1 MRLALEPHPDAA
13 APSLRIEA
21 EASRPAPGFLE
32 LRFIVAGD
40 VGIVRLPPAATFR
53 RADGLWRHTCF
64 EAFVRAPGEAGY
76 LELNFAPSGSW
87 AAYRFSDYRAGMIA
101 AEEVGPPALAF
112 ASEDARFDLSASVH
126 LEPAL
131 GLLVDLPWQIGLA
144 AVIED
149 RDGRVSHWALRH
161 PPGAPDF
168 HHQHCFAAE
177 LPPPKPA

>member
-1 MRLALEPHPDAA
+1 MRIALEPHPDAA
-13 APSLRIEA
+13 APNLRIGA

-32 LRFIVAGD
+32 LRFTVAGD
-40 VGIVRLPPAATFR
+40 VGIVRLPAAAAFR
-53 RADGLWRHTCF
+53 RADELWRHTCF

-76 LELNFAPSGSW
+76 LELNFASSGAW
-87 AAYRFSDYRAGMIA
+87 AAYRFSDYRAGMIP
-101 AEEVGPPALAF
+101 AEKVGPPALVAAF
-112 ASEDARFDLSASVH
+112 EGDRFDLTASVD

-131 GLLVDLPWQIGLA
+131 GLLADLPWQIGLA

-149 RDGRVSHWALRH
+149 RDGAVSHWALRH